1 MRALIGTSMEPV
13 IQEEI
18 SGCGIAACAVLA
30 GITYEA
36 AKAKANALGIFAS
49 DSTLWSE
56 TKHVRLLLKDLGIS
70 VSQQETEFES
80 WDDLPDKALMAIKW
94 RLEKGQPF
102 WHWVVFVRESGE
114 AQVLDSKKA
123 LKSNIRRDFWRMKPR
138 WYIAVTN

>member
-1 MRALIGTSMEPV
+1 MEPV

-18 SGCGIAACAVLA
+18 SGCGIASCAALA

-49 DSTLWSE
+49 DPTLWSE

-102 WHWVVFVRESGE
+102 WHWVVFVREGGE